1 MEVALIAK
9 SIYPGRPVNDKQCY
23 QTGSLKRLGKSQ
35 EEMIREIFITGII
48 LLITGN
54 IIKF

>member
-48 LLITGN
+48 LLNTGN